1 MTDRKTLKESFKTV
15 GQNSSDEL
23 EKRLRIHRRKKFLA
37 VLWVCVVL
45 VLFVIGFWMYETY
58 RTYTSYEIVS
68 AEDREDT
75 YASGFEPFSSGFLK
89 YTKDGVVLTGSAREL
104 VLSQG
109 YEMDD
114 PKVAVR
120 DGYAAVYDRG
130 GTEIYII
137 NKETILSNIK
147 VTIPIHTVSVA
158 ANGSVAVLM
167 EKGDTGYIQ
176 IYDKFA
182 EQIAGG
188 ELHVQ
193 NTGYPVNLAL
203 SPNGECMAV
212 SILDINEGKLKTI
225 LAFYNFGSAGADAI
239 DKIVGSYSYSDIII
253 PSLKYTDDGQL
264 LAFADDRVIM
274 FSSQNRPGEDWTV
287 RLTDEVR
294 SVSVGKDMFALTFDR
309 VTDET
314 EYITEVYDFKGKK
327 VSEIPFAMDY
337 REISFLDNGEISI
350 ESPDSLEI
358 YLSSGRKRVSLTF
371 EDELYCVVADK
382 KPGRYTFIT
391 EGKTIKAKLK

>member
-1 MTDRKTLKESFKTV
+1 MSDRKTLKESFKTV

-23 EKRLRIHRRKKFLA
+23 EKRLRIHRRKKLLA
-37 VLWVCVVL
+37 VLSICVVL
-45 VLFVIGFWMYETY
+45 VLLITGFWMFETY
-58 RTYTSYEIVS
+58 RTYTSYEIIS

-75 YASGFEPFSSGFLK
+75 YASGFEPFALGFLK
-89 YTKDGVVLTGSAREL
+89 YTKDGVVLTGSAGEL

-114 PKVAVR
+114 PKVSVR
-120 DGYAAVYDRG
+120 DGYAAIYDRG

-137 NKETILSNIK
+137 NKEAILSNIK

-176 IYDKFA
+176 IYDRFA

-203 SPNGECMAV
+203 SPNGESMAV

-239 DKIVGSYSYSDIII
+239 DKIVGSYSYSDMII
-253 PSLKYTDDGQL
+253 PTLAYTDDGRL

-274 FSSQNRPGEDWTV
+274 FSSQSRPREDWTV
-287 RLTDEVR
+287 RLTDEIR
-294 SVSVGKDMFALTFDR
+294 SVTVGKDMFALSFDR
-309 VTDET
+309 VTDES
-314 EYITEVYDFKGKK
+314 EYACTIYDFKGKE
-327 VSEIPFAMDY
+327 VSEIPFSIDY
-337 REISFLDNGEISI
+337 KKISFLDNGELCI
-350 ESPDSLEI
+350 ESPENLEI
-358 YLSSGRKRVSLTF
+358 YLSGGRKRVALTF

-382 KPGRYTFIT
+382 RPGRYTFIT

>member
-1 MTDRKTLKESFKTV
+1 MTDRKSLKESFKTV

-23 EKRLRIHRRKKFLA
+23 EKRLKVHRRKKFLA
-37 VLWVCVVL
+37 VVLICVVL
-45 VLFVIGFWMYETY
+45 VLLVIGFWMFETY
-58 RTYTSYEIVS
+58 RTYTSFEIVNE
-68 AEDREDT
+68 EDREDS

-89 YTKDGVVLTGSAREL
+89 YTKDGVVLTGSAGEL

-114 PKVAVR
+114 PKVSVR
-120 DGYAAVYDRG
+120 DGYAAIYDRG

-137 NKETILSNIK
+137 NKETVLSNIK

-176 IYDKFA
+176 LYDRFA

-239 DKIVGSYSYSDIII
+239 DKIVGSYSYSDIVI
-253 PSLKYTDDGQL
+253 PSLSYTDDGRL
-264 LAFADDRVIM
+264 LAFADDRVLM
-274 FSSQNRPGEDWTV
+274 FSAQNRPREDWTV
-287 RLTDEVR
+287 RVGEEVR
-294 SVSVGKDMFALTFDR
+294 SVSVGKDVFALTFDR
-309 VTDET
+309 VTEET
-314 EYITEVYDFKGKK
+314 EYATEIYDFKGKK
-327 VSEIPFAMDY
+327 ISEIPFAMDY
-337 REISFLDNGEISI
+337 KKISFLGNGELCVQN
-350 ESPDSLEI
+350 ENNLEV
-358 YLSSGRKRVSLTF
+358 YLSSGRKRVSLNF
-371 EDELYCVVADK
+371 DVELYCVVADK